1 MATSRKPP
9 LLTRIGETIMSI
21 DKYGESA
28 SFNIAGKRTYPSVYG
43 TFISILIF
51 AVVIPYGTNKF
62 MVMQEREGTD
72 HQRTLTKKGLNSTE
86 IFE

>member
-1 MATSRKPP
+1 MATSREPP

-62 MVMQEREGTD
+62 MIMRNYEDT
-72 HQRTLTKKGLNSTE
+72 NY
-86 IFE
+86 